1 MRGVRCGV
9 CEIGDVKYSMYVVA
23 ERILW
28 LETHDESAGRV
39 YRRHG
44 RVAVD
49 RIGHLSSGTTPG
61 TTKGDT
67 HTGKHTVCSDTTPTL
82 TMTLTHKQ
90 GLSRAPRSY
99 RAHAMT

>member
-1 MRGVRCGV
+1 M
-9 CEIGDVKYSMYVVA
+9 
-23 ERILW
+23 ILW
-28 LETHDESAGRV
+28 LETHDHESAGRT

-49 RIGHLSSGTTPG
+49 RIGHLSTGTTPG

-67 HTGKHTVCSDTTPTL
+67 HTGKHAESDTTHPHTN
-82 TMTLTHKQ
+82 Q
-90 GLSRAPRSY
+90 APGVRSGALVA